1 MSTAGSP
8 RKKPDRSSVARDNH
22 QRGTAGRATSYDVA
36 KLARVSQSA
45 VSRCFKPG
53 ASVSKSMRARVIRA
67 ATQLGYQ
74 PNAIARSLITR
85 RSNMVAVVISQQT
98 NQYYP
103 EVLVEL
109 SRGFSGRG
117 IRVLLFTLEHESDI
131 DVLLDQ
137 ILQYQVDGVVEAAR
151 LSSSQVAL
159 IERRRVP
166 FVFFNRTL
174 HDRPVNAVC
183 CDQAE
188 GARWL
193 VKRLVGAGHKTFGI
207 ISGPVDSAVSVE
219 RTQGALDSLN
229 ELGLRKAAVVVT
241 GDYSYDSGATGL
253 RSLEQ
258 QIGKLP
264 DAVICANDVMAIGCM
279 DEARFS
285 YGLDVPKDISIVGFD
300 GVGPARWSSYDL
312 TTVAQPVQRMASA
325 AVSMI
330 CERIANPALPP
341 EKRMFSPIM
350 VPGNSARLRRSVEPS

>member
-1 MSTAGSP
+1 MTTASSP
-8 RKKPDRSSVARDNH
+8 RKKPGRSSRVRDLH
-22 QRGTAGRATSYDVA
+22 PSGGDGRATSYDVA

-53 ASVSKSMRARVIRA
+53 ASVSKSMRARVMKA

-109 SRGFSGRG
+109 SRGFSARG
-117 IRVLLFTLEHESDI
+117 IRVLLFTLEHESDV

-151 LSSSQVAL
+151 LSSSQVEM

-183 CDQAE
+183 CDQSE

-219 RTQGALDSLN
+219 RSQSALDNLT
-229 ELGLRKAAVVVT
+229 ELGVKNTAVVV
-241 GDYSYDSGATGL
+241 GDYSYDSGAAGL

-258 QIGKLP
+258 KIGKLP

-279 DEARFS
+279 DEARFR

-312 TTVAQPVQRMASA
+312 TTVAQPVQRMADA

-330 CERIANPALPP
+330 CERISNPELPP
-341 EKRMFSPIM
+341 EKRMFSPVM
-350 VPGNSARLRRSVEPS
+350 VPGNSARLRRILERS